1 MGLQSARLCCGF
13 GLGFTEEQLL
23 LATRATRRN
32 YRVLHAHWASKPRFA
47 YRSLDG
53 SSNRT
58 PLLRLRPWAP
68 ARRSHDLF
76 TPGIWP
82 LGSSV
87 TSVSSFAAFHL
98 RVSAHPTRYRCA
110 TSCNED
116 SSTHRQSWFY
126 DFQHSPTSW
135 SGFLVFPTLKAVTT
149 KMILEKSFFQDV
161 RYPPSTLFWRA
172 EQSEGTKAGRSKR
185 GGMRSR
191 GQGGCPAEE
200 LLGDVW
206 GWAAGVWQPTCVCC
220 QKSLQAAT
228 LQQEVLQQMANFC
241 CS

>member
-13 GLGFTEEQLL
+13 GLGATEEQLL

-68 ARRSHDLF
+68 ARRSRDLF

-161 RYPPSTLFWRA
+161 RYPPNESRHLNRREVRA
-172 EQSEGTKAGRSKR
+172 
-185 GGMRSR
+185 
-191 GQGGCPAEE
+191 
-200 LLGDVW
+200 
-206 GWAAGVWQPTCVCC
+206 
-220 QKSLQAAT
+220 
-228 LQQEVLQQMANFC
+228 
-241 CS
+241 